1 MRYSNKR
8 GQRLPVCTGLF
19 GQSKKKRGKLS
30 KVVATVTSLI
40 VIGLMHCSGG
50 QLSVVS

>member
-8 GQRLPVCTGLF
+8 RQRFACLHGLIRVVE
-19 GQSKKKRGKLS
+19 KEAGKLS
-30 KVVATVTSLI
+30 KVVATITSLI

-50 QLSVVS
+50 QLSAV